1 MYKTRLQELCQRRS
15 WTLPTYDNSRE
26 GPDHNPR
33 FTSTVNVNGVSFHT
47 PSPTRSAK
55 QAQNDAAM
63 LAFLHFSPPSPSTSC
78 PTFPQHSLSIS
89 ALSSFPQPSL
99 FASSSGSPDPSSVV
113 DDILLTNGVLQPKL
127 EEVCQTSQISGPV
140 IAVRD
145 TITAEDQKN
154 MLHLY
159 KNQLQ
164 SYVQKNNLSLPVYS
178 SEWEGPPHAMRF
190 KCKVTVDGQTY
201 ESDKFYS
208 TLKDAEHAAAEAALI
223 SLSPGRVQEGHVG
236 LYKNLLQ
243 ELAQKEGFRLPI
255 YNTNKSGE
263 AHMPI
268 FVSQVEVEGELF
280 TGEEAKSKKQAEMSA
295 AKVAYMA
302 LKECKGKSDQI
313 SFFSLSVHQ
322 GQTHEFS
329 PDCSEANVI
338 TGLKHHANP
347 KSPVSPGLV
356 DRNQHNKDKGKSDK
370 SSSFPFSTHKGQA
383 PEFSSDHSESNVVT
397 ALQYNADPNSL
408 VDPGL
413 VTWNQH
419 SKDKLKNVSSSSEN
433 TNGCTEDSSLS
444 SDKSAPSLSGS
455 TKVVS
460 DSSNTYSTA
469 VERVVVYSRKTNVE
483 IEDGGTILPISDDRW
498 VAYSYSH

>member
-302 LKECKGKSDQI
+302 LKECKGKSD
-313 SFFSLSVHQ
+313 
-322 GQTHEFS
+322 
-329 PDCSEANVI
+329 
-338 TGLKHHANP
+338 
-347 KSPVSPGLV
+347 
-356 DRNQHNKDKGKSDK
+356 K

>member
-302 LKECKGKSDQI
+302 LKECK
-313 SFFSLSVHQ
+313 VHQ

-356 DRNQHNKDKGKSDK
+356 DRNQHNKDKACD
-370 SSSFPFSTHKGQA
+370 
-383 PEFSSDHSESNVVT
+383 
-397 ALQYNADPNSL
+397 
-408 VDPGL
+408 
-413 VTWNQH
+413 
-419 SKDKLKNVSSSSEN
+419 SKAE
-433 TNGCTEDSSLS
+433 
-444 SDKSAPSLSGS
+444 
-455 TKVVS
+455 
-460 DSSNTYSTA
+460 
-469 VERVVVYSRKTNVE
+469 
-483 IEDGGTILPISDDRW
+483 W
-498 VAYSYSH
+498 

>member
-356 DRNQHNKDKGKSDK
+356 DRNQHNKDKVSLCLLFG
-370 SSSFPFSTHKGQA
+370 
-383 PEFSSDHSESNVVT
+383 
-397 ALQYNADPNSL
+397 NSPL
-408 VDPGL
+408 
-413 VTWNQH
+413 
-419 SKDKLKNVSSSSEN
+419 
-433 TNGCTEDSSLS
+433 CTSSLS
-444 SDKSAPSLSGS
+444 LLPPEETALS
-455 TKVVS
+455 
-460 DSSNTYSTA
+460 
-469 VERVVVYSRKTNVE
+469 SRQSVGN
-483 IEDGGTILPISDDRW
+483 
-498 VAYSYSH
+498 